1 MSTRRKVLCIVFTT
15 VAVLIIMG
23 SAFYGWYYLSTRDSR
38 RESPLAEESDPQPVR
53 EPSEDLSVDLSA
65 NGNPAGESE
74 IAQEKSSQ
82 RYTVREYEGHIG
94 IFLEDGTLQS
104 ELKTPVE
111 LLPEIDQK
119 KLQEGIAVN
128 TEEELILLMESYT
141 G

>member
-65 NGNPAGESE
+65 NGNPAGESD

>member
-1 MSTRRKVLCIVFTT
+1 MSTRRKVLCVVFTT

>member
-23 SAFYGWYYLSTRDSR
+23 SAFYGWHYLSTRDSR
-38 RESPLAEESDPQPVR
+38 RESPLAEESDLQPVR
-53 EPSEDLSVDLSA
+53 EPAQDLSVDLSA

-74 IAQEKSSQ
+74 IAREESSQ

-94 IFLEDGTLQS
+94 IFLEDGTLKS

-119 KLQEGIAVN
+119 KLQEGIVVN

>member
-82 RYTVREYEGHIG
+82 RHIG

>member
-1 MSTRRKVLCIVFTT
+1 MSTRRKVLCVVFTT

-94 IFLEDGTLQS
+94 IFL
-104 ELKTPVE
+104 KTDTAIRTQNSCGITS
-111 LLPEIDQK
+111 EIDQK

>member
-1 MSTRRKVLCIVFTT
+1 MSTRRQVLCIVFTT
-15 VAVLIIMG
+15 FAVLIIMG
-23 SAFYGWYYLSTRDSR
+23 SAFYGWYYLSTKDSR
-38 RESPLAEESDPQPVR
+38 RESPLAEESDLQPVR
-53 EPSEDLSVDLSA
+53 EPALDLSVDLST

-74 IAQEKSSQ
+74 MGQGESSQ

-94 IFLEDGTLQS
+94 IFLEDGTLKS

-119 KLQEGIAVN
+119 KLQMGITVN

>member
-1 MSTRRKVLCIVFTT
+1 MCIVFTT

>member
-38 RESPLAEESDPQPVR
+38 RESPLAEESNHQPVR

>member
-38 RESPLAEESDPQPVR
+38 LQSPLAGESALQPVR
-53 EPSEDLSVDLSA
+53 EPAQDLSVDLSA

-94 IFLEDGTLQS
+94 IFLEDGTLKS

-119 KLQEGIAVN
+119 KLQEGIVVN

>member
-65 NGNPAGESE
+65 NANPAGESE

>member
-74 IAQEKSSQ
+74 IVQEKSSQ